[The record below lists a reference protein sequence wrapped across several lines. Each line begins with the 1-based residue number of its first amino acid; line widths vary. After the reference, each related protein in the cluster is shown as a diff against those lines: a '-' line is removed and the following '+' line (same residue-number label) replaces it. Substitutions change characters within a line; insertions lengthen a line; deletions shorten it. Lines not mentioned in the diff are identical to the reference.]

1 MTYLASL
8 TEAIEDKLEGYYFI
22 KTRQEL
28 NLVVADTTTRNKV
41 IIRRD
46 FAREFFTPSGLQTY
60 IENARHVNKALLI
73 EVDEKS
79 DVLTEQRFIEK
90 LSRASNDSEMLRLLV
105 KYPKE
110 FTDTV
115 HQLIENQNAMNEELL
130 SASNAVSSLHS
141 IVDRLNNE
149 KEALQDTLETE
160 RMGKLQ
166 VQTKL
171 DLLVKRINYQ
181 YNKGI
186 DDSQFFT
193 VSDDRYDQVLYFKEL
208 SRVQYTDTF
217 IYELKE
223 ILRLLYNMPTR
234 VVVIEPYY
242 STAKI
247 KMYPHLVCHH
257 ELTER
262 NVLYDDILM
271 LGMQPK
277 LMGDILKNP
286 SNVSFLIVLDRAGL
300 NDVHIKGENV
310 EYFYIASDPADV
322 PKSIPSKRVISYGE
336 DNLFIPFVE
345 GFEELDPD
353 ERIAKYSSMGITKG
367 IVSLLEGK

>member
-1 MTYLASL
+1 MIYLASL

-28 NLVVADTTTRNKV
+28 NLIVADTTAANKV

-46 FAREFFTPSGLQTY
+46 FAREFFTPVGLHTY
-60 IENARHVNKALLI
+60 IENARSINKSLII
-73 EVDEKS
+73 EVDEHS
-79 DVLTEQRFIEK
+79 DVLTETRFVQKIMNAATDE
-90 LSRASNDSEMLRLLV
+90 EMLRLLM

-110 FTDTV
+110 FIDTV
-115 HQLIENQNAMNEELL
+115 HKLANVNTELNNELL
-130 SASNAVSSLHS
+130 AASNTVSGLHS
-141 IVDRLNNE
+141 IIDRLNNE
-149 KEALQDTLETE
+149 KQAIQETLDTE
-160 RMGKLQ
+160 RNGKLQ

-193 VSDDRYDQVLYFKEL
+193 VSESRYDKILYLKEF

-217 IYELKE
+217 LYELKE
-223 ILRLLYNMPTR
+223 ILQLLYNMPTR
-234 VVVIEPYY
+234 IVVIEPYY
-242 STAKI
+242 STIKI
-247 KMYPHLVCHH
+247 KMYSNLVCHY

-277 LMGDILKNP
+277 LMRDILKNP
-286 SNVSFLIVLDRAGL
+286 SHVSFLIVLDRAGL
-300 NDVHIKGENV
+300 GDMHIKGDGV
-310 EYFYIASDPADV
+310 EYLYIASDKKDV
-322 PKSIPSKRVISYGE
+322 PDSVPAKRIISYDE
-336 DNLFIPFVE
+336 SSLFIPYIE
-345 GFEELDPD
+345 DFESLDPD
-353 ERIAKYSSMGITKG
+353 ERIAKYSSMGITKS
-367 IVSLLEGK
+367 VVNLLEGK